1 MAKVKATVNGAVS
14 LVNAIANKKG
24 ATLGISLKVEVVME
38 TSKGKGITIQSENKS
53 LSSRLINKTIEKI
66 VSKKDLEKNKIAI
79 TLNSEIPTGYGL
91 KSSSA
96 ISSAIA
102 LACAKIFKPKW
113 TDKQILLAG
122 VDAKIFKPKWTDKQ
136 ILLAGVDASIESKV
150 SITGAY
156 DDACSCYYGGFN
168 VTDNAKRNRIQFQ
181 KIPSNL
187 TAVIFIPK
195 NRKRGKLKNLK
206 ILSPIFNNAWE
217 LAKEK
222 KYWQSMT
229 INGLATAAILDSDPK
244 IIVSLMEKGALGASI
259 SGNGPSIAAIV
270 KKENIENIKKI
281 FESLEGRIIIS
292 KINNKKAEV
301 HEL

>member
-122 VDAKIFKPKWTDKQ
+122 VDA
-136 ILLAGVDASIESKV
+136 SIESKV

-229 INGLATAAILDSDPK
+229 INGVATAAILDSDPK